1 MDTIAVTACLDT
13 KYHEV
18 SFVAQQLKR
27 MGVKPLVMDI
37 STAGTVPIEADIP
50 REAIL
55 AASGISW
62 ESSRGYSK
70 EELINRMSGGLAVM
84 LLELYKGGKIQ
95 GVLGMGGLQN
105 TVMCK
110 NAMQALPLG
119 FPKLI
124 VSTVASGYRYF
135 DTVVGDSDITV
146 MPSIV
151 DFAGMNP
158 VAEAILSNACAAMAG
173 MVRSGGGIV
182 DGRKHTMIGTT
193 LMGITN
199 DTVMRA
205 ADLLTAAGWQ
215 TISFHSTGAGGKA
228 MEKMIRDGM
237 VTASLD
243 LTLHEMTSEF
253 FGGYG
258 YSRGADNRLC
268 AGAQMGIPMV
278 VCPGGIDFICLRP
291 DELFPDQEKRGYTWH
306 NSGLTH
312 TRLYEEEIL
321 SICHTIAER
330 LNRSEGEVTVLLPM
344 GGLRTMSR
352 KGEPFYIP
360 GTIGKMRKLFE
371 DELKPQITLK
381 CCDLNFDDREFGK
394 VAADEMLRLLEQ
406 HGRNE

>member
-1 MDTIAVTACLDT
+1 MGTIAVTACLDT

-18 SFVAQQLKR
+18 SYVMRKLKQ
-27 MGVKPLVMDI
+27 MGIQPVILDI
-37 STAGTVPIEADIP
+37 STAGEVPMKADIA
-50 REAIL
+50 RETIL
-55 AASGISW
+55 AASGLSW
-62 ESSRGYSK
+62 DSTRGRPK
-70 EELINRMSGGLAVM
+70 EELIHQMSLGLGVV
-84 LLELYKGGKIQ
+84 LRELYEKGEIQ

-110 NAMQALPLG
+110 TAMQELPLG

-135 DTVVGDSDITV
+135 DTVVGDSDIMV

-158 VAEAILSNACAAMAG
+158 VAESILLNACAAIAG
-173 MVRSGGGIV
+173 MVRSGGVVV
-182 DGRKHTMIGTT
+182 DRENWSMIGTT

-205 ADLLTAAGWQ
+205 ANILDAAGWQ
-215 TISFHSTGAGGKA
+215 TISFHATGAGGKA

-243 LTLHEMTSEF
+243 LTLHEMTPEY

-258 YSRGADNRLC
+258 YGKGADRRLC
-268 AGAQMGIPMV
+268 AGVQQGIPMV

-291 DELFPDQEKRGYTWH
+291 DELFADQEQRGYTWH

-321 SICHTIAER
+321 SICSTIARR
-330 LNRSEGEVTVLLPM
+330 LNRSEGKVTVILPM
-344 GGLRTMSR
+344 EGLRTLSR
-352 KGEPFYIP
+352 RGEPFHIP
-360 GTIGKMRKLFE
+360 GTIEKMRRLFE
-371 DELKPQITLK
+371 QELKSEITLK
-381 CCDLNFDDREFGK
+381 CYDMNFDDEEFGEI
-394 VAADEMLRLLEQ
+394 AAKEMLRILE
-406 HGRNE
+406 

>member
-1 MDTIAVTACLDT
+1 MEAIAVTACLDT

-18 SFVAQQLKR
+18 SYVMRKLEQ
-27 MGVKPLVMDI
+27 MGIQPVILDI
-37 STAGTVPIEADIP
+37 STAGKVPMKADIT
-50 REAIL
+50 RETIL
-55 AASGISW
+55 AASGLSW
-62 ESSRGYSK
+62 DSARGRPK
-70 EELINRMSGGLAVM
+70 EELIHQMSLGLGVV
-84 LLELYKGGKIQ
+84 LRKLYKKGEIQ

-110 NAMQALPLG
+110 TAMQDLPLG

-135 DTVVGDSDITV
+135 DTVVGDSDIVV

-158 VAEAILSNACAAMAG
+158 VAESILLNACAAIAG
-173 MVRSGGGIV
+173 MVRSGGVVV
-182 DGRKHTMIGTT
+182 DGENWSMIGTT

-205 ADLLTAAGWQ
+205 ANILDDAGWQ
-215 TISFHSTGAGGKA
+215 TISFHATGAGGKA

-243 LTLHEMTSEF
+243 LTLHEMTSEY

-258 YSRGADNRLC
+258 YGKGADHRLC
-268 AGAQMGIPMV
+268 AGAQQGIPMV

-291 DELFPDQEKRGYTWH
+291 DELFADQEQRGYTWH

-321 SICHTIAER
+321 SICSTIARR
-330 LNRSEGEVTVLLPM
+330 LNRSEGKVTVMLPM
-344 GGLRTMSR
+344 KGLRTLSR
-352 KGEPFYIP
+352 RGEPFHIP
-360 GTIGKMRKLFE
+360 GTIGKMRRLFE
-371 DELKPQITLK
+371 QELKSGITLK
-381 CCDLNFDDREFGK
+381 CYDMNFDDEEFGEI
-394 VAADEMLRLLEQ
+394 AAKEMLRILE
-406 HGRNE
+406 